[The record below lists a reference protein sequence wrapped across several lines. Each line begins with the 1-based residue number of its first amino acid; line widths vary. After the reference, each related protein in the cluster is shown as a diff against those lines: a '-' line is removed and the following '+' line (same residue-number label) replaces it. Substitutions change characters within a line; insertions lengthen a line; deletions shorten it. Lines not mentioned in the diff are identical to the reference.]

1 MDVSQ
6 MLSQMTLEEK
16 CALLSGKD
24 VWHTRAVERAGIP
37 SISLS
42 DGPSGLRKQEGEG
55 DHLGLNASVKATC
68 FPSAAALANSWNPEL
83 TERVGAAIAKEAKAQ
98 DVQVLLGPGL
108 NTKRS
113 PLCGR
118 NFEYYSEDP
127 YLSGKLAAGFIR
139 GAQREGVSAC
149 PKHFAANSQEGHR
162 MASDSVMD
170 ERTLRELYLT
180 NFEIAVR
187 EGCPKCLMSA
197 YNRVNG
203 VYANENEHL
212 LGDILRR
219 EWGFDGAVVTDWGG
233 GNDFVEGTRA
243 GSSLEM
249 PGAGDDSA
257 CQLIRAVREGR
268 IDEAT
273 VDKRAG
279 ELLRLIV
286 STHDARQPGSFDAQR
301 HHEIAHTAAREAI
314 VLLKNEGNLLPL
326 ARECRVA
333 VIGDFAR
340 TPRYQGAGSSMVNPT
355 QIESTLDLLQTTF
368 PASVGFAPGFLRA
381 DKPDAALSDEAVSL
395 AKTADVVLLYLGL
408 TEVFE
413 TEGLDR
419 THMRIPQN
427 QIDLLSRL
435 SDVNPRIVVVLSAG
449 SAVEM
454 PWLDRCQALVY
465 GCLGGQAGARAMLE
479 ALSGAICPSGKLAE
493 TFPLAYTDMPVS
505 RYYPG
510 AQRTSEYREGLY
522 VGYRY
527 FVTADA
533 PVLFPFGFGLSYTS
547 FAYSDIEADE
557 ARVSF
562 TLTNTG
568 SRPGS
573 EIAEVYVGLPGAK
586 VFRPRYEL
594 KGFAKVALAPGES
607 KRVTV
612 ALDDK
617 AFRYFNVKTGR
628 FEIEGG
634 DYRIMVGASACDIRL
649 SAAVA
654 VKGTDAPN
662 PYEGGEF
669 ACYREAKLDAVPD
682 SSFAAL
688 LGRPI
693 PPHNWDETAPLQMN
707 DALMQL
713 YYAKNPIARFVGR
726 RLERM
731 QAQSIQKG
739 APDLNLLFIYNIP
752 FRGIAKMMNGMVSME
767 MAEAILRMA
776 NGHFFSGL
784 GRLISGFL
792 SRPNLPKENKGK
804 ETL

>member
-1 MDVSQ
+1 MELQQ

-16 CALLSGKD
+16 CALLSGRD
-24 VWHTRAVERAGIP
+24 VWHTRAVEHAGIP

-83 TERVGAAIAKEAKAQ
+83 TERVGAAIGEEARAH

-108 NTKRS
+108 NVKRS

-139 GAQREGVSAC
+139 GVQRQGVSAC

-187 EGCPKCLMSA
+187 EGKPKCLMSA

-203 VYANENEHL
+203 VYANESERL
-212 LGDILRR
+212 LSDILRR
-219 EWGFDGAVVTDWGG
+219 EWGFGGAVVTDWGG
-233 GNDFVEGTRA
+233 SNNFVEGTRA
-243 GSSLEM
+243 GSNLEM

-273 VDKRAG
+273 VDKRVS
-279 ELLRLIV
+279 ELLGLIV
-286 STHDARQPGSFDAQR
+286 STH
-301 HHEIAHTAAREAI
+301 AARKPGAFDEQQHHAVAQEAAQEAI

-326 ARECRVA
+326 ARDCRVA

-355 QIESTLDLLQTTF
+355 RVDNTLDLLEQYF
-368 PASVGFAPGFLRA
+368 PAAAGYAPGFLRA
-381 DKPDAALSDEAVSL
+381 DKADEALAEEAVSL
-395 AKTADVVLLYLGL
+395 AKDADVVLLYLGL

-419 THMRIPQN
+419 AHMRIPQN
-427 QIDLLSRL
+427 QIDLLNRL
-435 SDVNPRIVVVLSAG
+435 SEVNPRIAVVLSAG

-454 PWLDRCQALVY
+454 PWLGRCQALIY
-465 GCLGGQAGARAMLE
+465 GCLGGQAGAEAMLK
-479 ALSGAICPSGKLAE
+479 ALSGAACPSGKLAE
-493 TFPLAYTDMPVS
+493 TFPLAYADMPVS

-527 FVTADA
+527 FVTAGA
-533 PVLFPFGFGLSYTS
+533 PVRFPFGFGLSYTS

-557 ARVSF
+557 THVSF
-562 TLTNTG
+562 TLKNTG
-568 SRPGS
+568 SCAGS
-573 EIAEVYVGLPGAK
+573 EIAEVYIGLPGSK
-586 VFRPRYEL
+586 LFRARYEL
-594 KGFAKVALAPGES
+594 KGFAKVALEPGEE
-607 KRVTV
+607 KRV
-612 ALDDK
+612 AIPLDDK

-634 DYRIMVGASACDIRL
+634 VYQVMVGASACDIRL

-662 PYEGGEF
+662 PYEGRAF
-669 ACYREAKLDAVPD
+669 DCYREAKLNDVPD
-682 SSFAAL
+682 ASFAAL
-688 LGRPI
+688 LDRPI
-693 PPHNWDETAPLQMN
+693 PPHTWDETAPLQMN

-726 RLERM
+726 KLEQM

-784 GRLISGFL
+784 GRLIVGFFRKPSL
-792 SRPNLPKENKGK
+792 KKMTREK
-804 ETL
+804 

>member
-1 MDVSQ
+1 MEFQSI
-6 MLSQMTLEEK
+6 LSQMTLEEK
-16 CALLSGKD
+16 CALLSGRD
-24 VWHTRAVERAGIP
+24 VWHTRAVEHAGVP
-37 SISLS
+37 SIALS

-68 FPSAAALANSWNPEL
+68 FPSAAALANSWNPAL
-83 TERVGAAIAKEAKAQ
+83 AERVGAAIGAEARAK

-127 YLSGKLAAGFIR
+127 YLSGKMAAGFIR
-139 GAQREGVSAC
+139 GVQSQGVSAC

-187 EGCPKCLMSA
+187 EGKPKCLMSS
-197 YNRVNG
+197 YNMVNG
-203 VYANENEHL
+203 VYANENAHL
-212 LGDILRR
+212 LTGILRR
-219 EWGFDGAVVTDWGG
+219 EWGFGGAVVTDWGG
-233 GNDFVEGTRA
+233 SNDFVEGTRA
-243 GSSLEM
+243 GSNLEM

-268 IDEAT
+268 IAEAA
-273 VDKRAG
+273 VDARVS
-279 ELLRLIV
+279 ELLGLIA
-286 STHDARQPGSFDAQR
+286 STNAARKPGTFDAKQ
-301 HHEIAHTAAREAI
+301 HHAAAQDAAREAI
-314 VLLKNEGNLLPL
+314 VLLKNEENLLPL
-326 ARECRVA
+326 AGDCRVA
-333 VIGDFAR
+333 VIGDFAK

-355 QIESTLDLLQTTF
+355 QVDNTVDLLPRFF
-368 PASVGFAPGFLRA
+368 PSCVGYAAGFTRA
-381 DKPDAALSDEAVSL
+381 DAPDEALASEAAALAS
-395 AKTADVVLLYLGL
+395 KADVVVLYLGL

-427 QIDLLSRL
+427 QIDLLNRL
-435 SDVNPRIVVVLSAG
+435 AEVNPHIAVVLSAG

-454 PWLDRCQALVY
+454 PWLDRCQALIY
-465 GCLGGQAGARAMLE
+465 GCLGGQAGAEAMLE
-479 ALSGAICPSGKLAE
+479 ALTGRLNPSGKLAE
-493 TFPLAYTDMPVS
+493 TFPLAYADMPVS

-510 AQRTSEYREGLY
+510 AQRTSEYREGLF

-527 FVTADA
+527 FVTKGA
-533 PVLFPFGFGLSYTS
+533 PVRFPFGYGLSYTA
-547 FAYSDIEADE
+547 FAYSDIRADE
-557 ARVSF
+557 AGVSF
-562 TLTNTG
+562 TLSNTG
-568 SRPGS
+568 AREGT
-573 EIAEVYVGLPGAK
+573 EIAQVYIGLPGAK

-594 KGFAKVALAPGES
+594 KGFARVSLAPGES
-607 KRVTV
+607 RRVRIP
-612 ALDDK
+612 LDDK
-617 AFRYFNVKTGR
+617 AFRYFNVKTDR
-628 FEIEGG
+628 FEVEGG
-634 DYRIMVGASACDIRL
+634 VYQVMVGASCADIRL

-654 VKGTDAPN
+654 VKGTNAPN
-662 PYEGGEF
+662 PYEDEAFG
-669 ACYREAKLDAVPD
+669 CYREAELTAVSDA
-682 SSFAAL
+682 SFAAL

-693 PPHNWDETAPLQMN
+693 PLHEWDTSAPLGMN

-713 YYAKNPIARFVGR
+713 YYAKNPVARLVGK

-731 QAQSIQKG
+731 QAKSIARG

-784 GRLISGFL
+784 GRLIAGFL
-792 SRPNLPKENKGK
+792 RRPSLAKKTKEP
-804 ETL
+804 